1 MTASVWKKQFSE
13 VVDKRD
19 ERLPPAWLTTGAA
32 PGPRGE
38 RGRDV
43 HLSGPGRVV
52 ANDVIKLLEKATEK
66 AVVSTFLLADGD
78 IEHALFSAAQRGVR
92 VYVLVASE
100 ARLGREEPQGE
111 FDKKVFEQHTAML
124 HRLGG
129 HVLFRTAQYFHAKVV
144 IIDPGAHVRGMLLT
158 ANLTAEAL
166 ERNEEIA
173 ISLTP
178 DQANEVTEYLKWA
191 MWEYAEHE
199 FIDPK
204 DRLKSVQ
211 PLGRVPHPAP
221 SASIVATTSVTQ
233 SIRDEALRL
242 IASANN
248 QIVVSSFG
256 WDKDH
261 EIVRRLCGRARD
273 GLDVVALARIR
284 PSSMPALRALVDAG
298 AKVLGFEW
306 LHAKAIWVDTQQALV
321 MSANLQADGLDT
333 GFELGVRLT
342 GSGAGEIFER
352 LAQWGEGARWRLAA
366 APSLREATGKV
377 GLWDGNRLE
386 EVEVMPSAT
395 VNLGSV
401 TAASA
406 HDLQATQPPRPAQSA
421 LPPLAHEIRYTWTV
435 VAPGL
440 AEKSTEIQK
449 PAEGKQPPISYAP
462 QVFREPAG
470 RLVVAVRSPAELARA
485 RDVMTEVDAE
495 AIVVADGSTP

>member
-1 MTASVWKKQFSE
+1 MTESVWQQQFSE
-13 VVDKRD
+13 IVDKRD
-19 ERLPPAWLTTGAA
+19 EKLPPAWLATGVA
-32 PGPRGE
+32 PRPRVE
-38 RGRDV
+38 RGRAV
-43 HLSGPGRVV
+43 HLSGPGRLV
-52 ANDVIKLLEKATEK
+52 ANDVINLLEEATEK
-66 AVVSTFLLADGD
+66 AVVSSFLLADRD
-78 IEHALFSAAQRGVR
+78 IEEALFSAAQRGVR

-111 FDKKVFEQHTAML
+111 FDKKVLEQHRAML
-124 HRLGG
+124 QRLGG
-129 HVLFRTAQYFHAKVV
+129 HVLFRTAPYFHSKVV
-144 IIDPGAHVRGMLLT
+144 IIDPGAHVRGLLLT

-173 ISLTP
+173 INLTA
-178 DQANEVTEYLKWA
+178 DQANEVTDYLKWA
-191 MWEYAEHE
+191 IWEYAEHE

-204 DRLKSVQ
+204 DRFKSVH

-221 SASIVATTSVTQ
+221 TASIVATTSVTQ

-261 EIVRRLCGRARD
+261 EIVQRLCERARD

-284 PSSMPALRALVDAG
+284 PSSMPALVALAEVG

-321 MSANLQADGLDT
+321 MSANLQADGLNT

-352 LAQWGEGARWRLAA
+352 LIQWREGAMWRLAA
-366 APSLREATGKV
+366 APSLREAMGKV
-377 GLWDGNRLE
+377 RLWDGNRLK
-386 EVEVMPSAT
+386 EVEVVTRTT

-401 TAASA
+401 IAASA
-406 HDLQATQPPRPAQSA
+406 HDLQATRPPRPAHNGT
-421 LPPLAHEIRYTWTV
+421 PPLAHEICYLWTV

-440 AEKSTEIQK
+440 AEKSIEIQK
-449 PAEGKQPPISYAP
+449 PTEGKQPPISYAP
-462 QVFREPAG
+462 QVFREPSG
-470 RLVVAVRSPAELARA
+470 RLVVAVRSPAELAHA
-485 RDVMTEVDAE
+485 RDVMPEVNAE
-495 AIVVADGSTP
+495 AIVVVNGATP